1 MDYYDLMVLLHSF
14 RIAALASLISLISHT
29 AWAQQPSSDDPA
41 TTGAST
47 AATTPESNPALDAEL
62 FYEIFLGEVSTRT
75 GDPGAGYALM
85 LEAARRGADGQL
97 YQRATDIALQSRSGD
112 YALAAAKAWKE
123 ALPQSR
129 EANRYVLQI
138 LVALN
143 RIGETTDVLRQ
154 ELSQSPPRDKIATLA
169 ALPQM
174 YSRASDKVLAAKVV
188 EQALADQLTNPA
200 TGSVAWVSL
209 GRLRLAAGDK
219 TGALDAA
226 RKAQTLDNANEDAAR
241 LALNLMGENTPQAE
255 SLVTQALS
263 RQPASEL
270 RMAYARMLL
279 DLQRYSDAT
288 SQLEILT
295 KNNPDLMEAWL
306 VLATLQLEDN
316 RLPAAESSLK
326 RFMEL
331 VSASTDAQLRQ
342 KGLTQAYLLYAQIEE
357 KKNNFAAADAWL
369 GRIDGADELFSAQT
383 RRASLLARQGKI
395 EQARALLRNLPGTSV
410 DDQRMKLLAE
420 VQLLREQRLNKE
432 AYEVQGKLVALAPED
447 TELLYDQA
455 MLAEKAGKPDV
466 MEQLLRQ
473 VIKQKPE
480 FHHAYNALGYSLADR
495 GIRLTEAK
503 QLIEKA
509 LEFAPS
515 DPFII
520 DSLGWVEF
528 RMGNKT
534 GARQHLEAAY
544 KTRADV
550 EIAAHLGEVLWS
562 IGDVEGASRVWK
574 EGQRSSPDNDT
585 LKETLKRLGVKL

>member
-1 MDYYDLMVLLHSF
+1 MDYYGPMVLLHSF
-14 RIAALASLISLISHT
+14 RIAALASLISFLSQSVG
-29 AWAQQPSSDDPA
+29 AQQPVADSLA
-41 TTGAST
+41 AAGKTTS
-47 AATTPESNPALDAEL
+47 ESNTALDAEL
-62 FYEIFLGEVSTRT
+62 FYEIFLGEISTRT

-85 LEAARRGADGQL
+85 LEAARRSADGQL
-97 YQRATDIALQSRSGD
+97 YQRAADIALQSRSGD

-143 RIGETTDVLRQ
+143 RIDETPDALRQ
-154 ELSQSPPRDKIATLA
+154 ELSQSPTRSKIATLA

-174 YSRASDKVLAAKVV
+174 YSRASDKVLAARIV
-188 EQALADQLTNPA
+188 EQALKDELTNPA
-200 TGSVAWVSL
+200 TGSVAWVSV

-219 TGALDAA
+219 AGALDAA
-226 RKAQTLDNANEDAAR
+226 QKAQKLDDANEDAAR

-255 SLVTQALS
+255 SLVTKALS
-263 RQPASEL
+263 SQPASEL

-279 DLQRYSDAT
+279 DLQRYSDA
-288 SQLEILT
+288 SAQLEILT
-295 KNNPDLMEAWL
+295 KNNPDLTEAWL
-306 VLATLQLEDN
+306 VLATLQLEGN
-316 RLPAAESSLK
+316 RLPAAETSLQ
-326 RFMEL
+326 RFIEL
-331 VSASTDAQLRQ
+331 VSASTETELRQ

-369 GRIDGADELFSAQT
+369 GRIEGSEGLFSAQT

-395 EQARALLRNLPGTSV
+395 EQARTLLRDLPVKSV
-410 DDQRMKLLAE
+410 NDQRMKLLAE

-432 AYEVQGKLVALAPED
+432 AYEVQGELVALAPED
-447 TELLYDQA
+447 TELLYDRA

-473 VIKQKPE
+473 VIKQKPD

-495 GIRLTEAK
+495 GVHLQEAK
-503 QLIEKA
+503 QLIVKA
-509 LEFAPS
+509 LEFAPN
-515 DPFII
+515 DPFIM

-528 RMGNKT
+528 RMGNKAD
-534 GARQHLEAAY
+534 ARQHLEAAY
-544 KTRADV
+544 KARADV

-562 IGDVEGASRVWK
+562 IGDKEGASRVWR
-574 EGQRSSPDNDT
+574 EGQRSSPDNET
-585 LKETLKRLGVKL
+585 LKETLTRLGVKL

>member
-1 MDYYDLMVLLHSF
+1 MDYYDPMVLLHSF
-14 RIAALASLISLISHT
+14 RIAALATLISVLGHP
-29 AWAQQPSSDDPA
+29 AWAQQPDGANLTSSNKTP
-41 TTGAST
+41 
-47 AATTPESNPALDAEL
+47 PESNPALDAEL
-62 FYEIFLGEVSTRT
+62 FYEIFLGEISSQT
-75 GDPGAGYALM
+75 GDPGAGYAFM
-85 LEAARRGADGQL
+85 LEAARRSADGQL
-97 YQRATDIALQSRSGD
+97 YQRAADIALQSRSGE

-143 RIGETTDVLRQ
+143 RIGETPDPLRQ
-154 ELSQSPPRDKIATLA
+154 ELARTPARSKAATLA

-174 YSRASDKVLAAKVV
+174 YGRASDKALAAKVV
-188 EQALADQLTNPA
+188 EQALADELTNPA
-200 TGSVAWVSL
+200 TGPVAWVSL

-219 TGALDAA
+219 NGALGAA
-226 RKAQTLDNANEDAAR
+226 RKAQELDNAHEDAAR
-241 LALNLMGENTPQAE
+241 LALNLMEANTPQAE

-263 RQPASEL
+263 RQPAPDL
-270 RMAYARMLL
+270 RMAYARVLL
-279 DLQRYSDAT
+279 DLQRYNDA
-288 SQLEILT
+288 SRQLEVLT
-295 KNNPDLMEAWL
+295 KDKPDLTEAWL

-316 RLPAAESSLK
+316 RLPAAETSLQ

-331 VSASTDAQLRQ
+331 VSASADAELRQ

-369 GRIDGADELFSAQT
+369 QRIDGADELFSAQT

-395 EQARALLRNLPGTSV
+395 EEARALLRNLPGTSA
-410 DDQRMKLLAE
+410 DEQRMKLLAE
-420 VQLLREQRLNKE
+420 VQLLRDQRLYQD
-432 AYEVQGKLVALAPED
+432 AYQVQGQLIALAPD
-447 TELLYDQA
+447 DIELLYDQA

-473 VIKQKPE
+473 VIARQPNY
-480 FHHAYNALGYSLADR
+480 HHAYNALGYSLADR
-495 GIRLTEAK
+495 GMHLEEAK
-503 QLIEKA
+503 QLIVKA
-509 LEFAPS
+509 LEFAPN

-528 RMGNKT
+528 RMGNKSD
-534 GARQHLEAAY
+534 ARRHLEAAY
-544 KTRADV
+544 KVRSDV

-562 IGDVEGASRVWK
+562 IGDTEGASRVWK
-574 EGQRSSPDNDT
+574 EGLRASPDNDT